1 VSLAVADL
9 ILVRSCSAV
18 AVEMN
23 VPESMET
30 ARLVLRKP
38 QPGDAPLM
46 FAAYAQDSSVTRYL
60 TWRPHTDI
68 SEAQDFVD
76 SVLVR
81 WLAQT
86 EFFWF
91 LFARDVGEMVGA
103 VSARREDHGFNLGFV
118 LAQCRWGQ
126 GLMAEAVIAV
136 TQWAFTEPWVSR
148 IWAACDTENH
158 GSARA
163 LEKAGFTREGILAR
177 YIVHPNISPEPRDCY
192 LYSRNRTI

>member
-1 VSLAVADL
+1 VD
-9 ILVRSCSAV
+9 I
-18 AVEMN
+18 EMN
-23 VPESMET
+23 VPESLET
-30 ARLVLRKP
+30 TRLLLRKP

-46 FAAYAQDSSVTRYL
+46 FAAYAQDPSVTRYL

-68 SEAQDFVD
+68 SEARDFVD

-81 WLAQT
+81 WLAET

-91 LFARDVGEMVGA
+91 LFARDVPEMVGA
-103 VSARREDHGFNLGFV
+103 ISARKEKRGFNLGFV
-118 LAQCRWGQ
+118 LAQSRWGQ

-158 GSARA
+158 ASARA
-163 LEKAGFTREGILAR
+163 LEKAGFTREGLLTR
-177 YIVHPNISPEPRDCY
+177 YLVAPNISPEPRDCY
-192 LYSRNRTI
+192 SYSRNRII